1 MLPWR
6 LKTKRGKVASRPRA
20 TPILI
25 IIRKE
30 SRREGSQPEPKELD
44 YNKRQYHKI
53 MPKKRKTKQIRINEI
68 NHRKLKL
75 KAINRGQTISKLID
89 SIIESHFNTNK
100 KNE

>member
-1 MLPWR
+1 
-6 LKTKRGKVASRPRA
+6 
-20 TPILI
+20 
-25 IIRKE
+25 
-30 SRREGSQPEPKELD
+30 
-44 YNKRQYHKI
+44 